1 MRRTGFILL
10 AACLFGSTHALHAQ
24 ESGSLHTKADSV
36 ARSLLIFPQEHLSAD
51 WLKEAVD
58 PIRQQRR
65 ELRNLME
72 RRAQQSV
79 VQLPQDRTSFDLRK
93 EIGLWRWSV
102 GNTGVT
108 NWSPYQDR
116 ALDAR
121 TISLPLPRAMKPDKR

>member
-1 MRRTGFILL
+1 
-10 AACLFGSTHALHAQ
+10 
-24 ESGSLHTKADSV
+24 
-36 ARSLLIFPQEHLSAD
+36 
-51 WLKEAVD
+51 
-58 PIRQQRR
+58 
-65 ELRNLME
+65 ME